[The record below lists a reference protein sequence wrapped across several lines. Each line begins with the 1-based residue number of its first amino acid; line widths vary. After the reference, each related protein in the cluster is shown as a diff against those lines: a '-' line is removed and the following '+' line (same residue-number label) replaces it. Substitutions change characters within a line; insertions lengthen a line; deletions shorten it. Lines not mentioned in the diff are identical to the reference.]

1 MKKINLLYWVLPL
14 ALYGAWSVFQYFG
27 KNAHSFFGFAE
38 NEETQINLDH
48 DVMVSHLYVV
58 AGQSVKKGDLLLDV
72 VKPEF
77 EFRLSE
83 LAQEISGLESE
94 DQLRRAE
101 ITSELRRL
109 RAVRAEKISE
119 VRSNLRLAEAELQLN
134 EWLIKDLKTVSAKD
148 APNIDQQK
156 IEALREE
163 AAMVVQPIDA
173 EIQKLEKELLL
184 VSAPT
189 QAQVSKL
196 KTEMTALRTEQ
207 QRLTIKAPSDGLVGN
222 VLCRE
227 GENISSFNTLISFYE
242 KTPKQVV
249 AYVHESLILK
259 IKTGDSLLVT
269 SSLHPD
275 EQCKGKVVGMG
286 HRIIEIPE
294 RLRKIPEIKTYGRE
308 VLIEIPAENNFLQK
322 EKVILQPLNG
332 GEPF

>member
-1 MKKINLLYWVLPL
+1 MKRINLLYLILPL
-14 ALYGAWSVFQYFG
+14 ALYAAWSVFQYFG

-38 NEETQINLDH
+38 NAETQINLDH
-48 DVMVSHLYVV
+48 DVTVSRILI
-58 AGQSVKKGDLLLDV
+58 APGQFVKKGDLLMEV

-83 LAQEISGLESE
+83 ITQEISGLESE
-94 DQLRRAE
+94 DHLRRAE
-101 ITSELRRL
+101 INSELRRL

-119 VRSNLRLAEAELQLN
+119 VKSNLRLAEAELKLN

-148 APNIDQQK
+148 APSIDQQK

-163 AAMVVQPIDA
+163 MVMIVQPIDA

-184 VSAPT
+184 FSAPT
-189 QAQVSKL
+189 QAQIGKL
-196 KTEMTALRTEQ
+196 KAEINELRTEQ
-207 QRLTIKAPSDGLVGN
+207 QRLLIKAPSDGLIGN

-242 KTPKQVV
+242 KSPKQVV
-249 AYVHESLILK
+249 AYVHESLILQ
-259 IKTGDSLLVT
+259 IKTGDSLIVT

-275 EQCKGKVVGMG
+275 QHCKGVVTGMG

-322 EKVILQPLNG
+322 ERVILQPLDVGNT
-332 GEPF
+332 F